1 MNSSI
6 QHLEKELDD
15 SVRTPGENQNPD
27 ETETV
32 AMKATGK
39 KPTPQSFQPS
49 GVRKRKPR
57 QAKKPELPVA
67 EKTEEVKPEPVKNPT
82 LVDDPYG
89 PKPLE
94 PATFKE
100 MSLVALPTILGAAG
114 LVLLTVVSLVCN
126 QFALAIILGLSVIG
140 LIGWRICVFDWTPV
154 TTLVRS
160 IEDGYGFHVLKVIQD
175 TDVTEPVKLIHT
187 LGRYIIWYSVP
198 GNPEIKA
205 ANLLITDGRI
215 TLMATSND
223 LVIPSAGQE
232 TVK

>member
-1 MNSSI
+1 MNSI

-15 SVRTPGENQNPD
+15 SVRDPNRNPD
-27 ETETV
+27 TTETV
-32 AMKATGK
+32 AMKVAEK
-39 KPTPQSFQPS
+39 KPAPQSFQPP
-49 GVRKRKPR
+49 VRKRKPR
-57 QAKKPELPVA
+57 QSKKPVEPPIA
-67 EKTEEVKPEPVKNPT
+67 EKSEEIKASSEPVKNPV
-82 LVDDPYG
+82 LANDPYG

-100 MSLVALPTILGAAG
+100 MSLVALPTILGSAG
-114 LVLLTVVSLVCN
+114 LVLLTVVSLICG
-126 QFALAIILGLSVIG
+126 QIALAIILGLSVIG

-187 LGRYIIWYSVP
+187 LGRYVIWYSVP

-232 TVK
+232 TTK